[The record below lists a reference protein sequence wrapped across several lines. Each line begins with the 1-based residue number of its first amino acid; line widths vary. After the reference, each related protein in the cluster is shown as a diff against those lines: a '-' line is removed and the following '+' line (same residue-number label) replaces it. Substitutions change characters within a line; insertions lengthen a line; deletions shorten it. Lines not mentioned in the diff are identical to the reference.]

1 MSTSTDTTAPAPA
14 RLLASRGSVRR
25 ITSLARGEATLL
37 RRSLNAVLT
46 ALGAP
51 VLLVFAQLGN
61 AAAPGSDTAG
71 GLNRG
76 ALVVLSLAAF
86 GVIFGVYYNLVT
98 VLVAR
103 REHLVLKKFRTGE
116 ATDVDILVGTAA
128 PAVAIAWGQV
138 ALGAIAGV
146 AFLGLSRPTNLLLI
160 VLAMV
165 MGTIVFGTLA
175 AVTAAVT
182 NTVETAPLTATPV
195 VLASML
201 LSGLLFPV
209 DSLPSPVQGLAH
221 LLPLTPVVD
230 LLRLGLAGIPPHGET
245 VGLAGSFLPALLP
258 LLILAAWAL
267 VAAWAAR
274 RWFRWEP
281 RH

>member
-1 MSTSTDTTAPAPA
+1 MSTSTDTAASAPA
-14 RLLASRGSVRR
+14 RPLAVRR
-25 ITSLARGEATLL
+25 SARRIMSLARGEAILL

-51 VLLVFAQLGN
+51 VLLVFGQLGN
-61 AAAPGSDTAG
+61 AAAPGSDSAG
-71 GLNRG
+71 GLDRG

-86 GVIFGVYYNLVT
+86 GVIFGIYYNLVT
-98 VLVAR
+98 VFVAR
-103 REHLVLKKFRTGE
+103 REQLVLKKFRTGE
-116 ATDVDILVGTAA
+116 TTDVDILAGTSA
-128 PAVAIAWGQV
+128 PAVAIAWGQIG
-138 ALGAIAGV
+138 LGAVAGV

-160 VLAMV
+160 VLAV
-165 MGTIVFGTLA
+165 LLGTVVFGVLA

-195 VLASML
+195 VLGSML

-209 DSLPSPVQGLAH
+209 DSLPSLVQRLAH
-221 LLPLTPVVD
+221 LLPLTPVVE
-230 LLRLGLAGIPPHGET
+230 LLRLGLGGVTPDGET
-245 VGLAGSFLPALLP
+245 VGLAGSFLPAVLP
-258 LLILAAWAL
+258 ILILAAWAL
-267 VAAWAAR
+267 IAVWAAR